1 MSDRVAIVG
10 VAQTIF
16 SPKRADASYGELAFE
31 AIEQVLQQTGLEIE
45 RDIDNSISCSHDI
58 WDGQTISDI
67 GITDVIGGHLRNEE
81 KMAMDGST
89 AAYYAAIGILSG
101 EFDCTLL
108 LAHTKMSQTN
118 RNIVNN
124 TAFDPIYTRMLG
136 FDYTSAAALQARRYM
151 SVYGI
156 TDEQIARVVLKNLS
170 NARLN
175 PVAHLQAG
183 KELSLQDVLNSPM
196 VADPIHSLDIAPDSD
211 GAVAIIMASEE
222 RARQITE
229 HPAWILGMGTCY
241 DAHYLG
247 DRDLANCMALEKAAA
262 HAYRMAGISDPRR
275 QVDLIELGDEFSYQE
290 LLWLEGLGICARG
303 EAGRFTESGITART
317 GELPVNPSGGLLG
330 GVPANVAGLN
340 RVAEAALQIM
350 GKAGN
355 HQIPQAKIA
364 LAQGHSGFCG
374 QHQCVILLGSD
385 KRGSKIFRGNDRGL
399 SALRSNLESSI

>member
-1 MSDRVAIVG
+1 MADRVAIVG
-10 VAQTIF
+10 VAQTRF
-16 SPKRADASYGELAFE
+16 SPKRADASYGELAYE
-31 AIEQVLQQTGLEIE
+31 VIEQVLQQTGLEIE

-89 AAYYAAIGILSG
+89 AAYYATIGILSG

-136 FDYTSAAALQARRYM
+136 LDFTSAAALQARRYM

-156 TDEQIARVVLKNLS
+156 TPAQVAHVTMKNLA

-175 PVAHLQAG
+175 PVSHNG
-183 KELSLQDVLNSPM
+183 MELSLEDVLNSPM
-196 VADPIHSLDIAPDSD
+196 IADPIRSVDIAPDTD
-211 GAVAIIMASEE
+211 GAVALILASEE
-222 RARQITE
+222 RAKQITD
-229 HPAWILGMGTCY
+229 HPAWILGIGSCY

-247 DRDLANCMALEKAAA
+247 DRDLADCMALEKAAA
-262 HAYRMAGISDPRR
+262 QAYFMAGISFPRR
-275 QVDLIELGDEFSYQE
+275 QVDLVELGDEFSYQE
-290 LLWLEGLGICARG
+290 LLWLEGLGLCGRG
-303 EAGRFTESGITART
+303 EAGHLTQAGFTGRNAD
-317 GELPVNPSGGLLG
+317 LPVNPSGGLLG

-350 GKAGN
+350 GTAGAY
-355 HQIPQAKIA
+355 QVRDVDIA
-364 LAQGHSGFCG
+364 IAQGHSGFCG
-374 QHQCVILLGSD
+374 QHQCVIVLG
-385 KRGSKIFRGNDRGL
+385 REPRSK
-399 SALRSNLESSI
+399 